1 MNTVKKA
8 ALVEEAQAARYR
20 MQAAKKRIKAEVRRK
35 YEARITQE
43 VAEATRDAEIE
54 FARALAKVHEEG
66 VSQATL
72 RKEVLR
78 TGVWSIWTY
87 WRDLAKIEPER
98 G

>member
-1 MNTVKKA
+1 MNIVKKA
-8 ALVEEAQAARYR
+8 ALVEEAQDARHW
-20 MQAAKKRIKAEVRRK
+20 MQTAKKRIKAEVRRK
-35 YEARITQE
+35 YEARIAQE

>member
-66 VSQATL
+66 VSQAIL

>member
-1 MNTVKKA
+1 MDIVKKA

-20 MQAAKKRIKAEVRRK
+20 MQTAKKRIKAEVRRK
-35 YEARITQE
+35 YEARIAQE

-54 FARALAKVHEEG
+54 FARALARVHEEG
-66 VSQATL
+66 VSQAIL

>member
-8 ALVEEAQAARYR
+8 ALVEEAQAARYQ